1 MSVLI
6 AIFQQ
11 RVHLLGDANGLQYCC
26 QVVADKAIEIVS
38 TTSASA
44 IFMILPV
51 TGALR
56 EDGGEDD
63 EQASLPVTRCPDK
76 LIPPAGGTR
85 GLLDLQ
91 CLADLVE
98 LPVHEVGI
106 LAVAVVLG
114 QYLLRSFVLVLAD
127 EPTGTL
133 WQQVDEEQLDAW
145 HGALQT
151 NRQSPR
157 QI

>member
-114 QYLLRSFVLVLAD
+114 
-127 EPTGTL
+127 
-133 WQQVDEEQLDAW
+133 
-145 HGALQT
+145 
-151 NRQSPR
+151 
-157 QI
+157 